1 MDIRNFF
8 QVSPNDLLDGRA
20 LSQIGSSI
28 TSQVFV
34 AREFNI
40 LHEQQ
45 NFKTKSQK
53 IPEKVRKSVR
63 AWKFVIPDGQKL
75 AKKVSPDH
83 KFVREAVKDCKDMD
97 HTFFYPINYIN

>member
-1 MDIRNFF
+1 M
-8 QVSPNDLLDGRA
+8 SPNDPLDGRA

-34 AREFNI
+34 AREFNT

-53 IPEKVRKSVR
+53 IPEKLGKVYEHGNLLFQLVKNGPK
-63 AWKFVIPDGQKL
+63 KFHQTTNPLEKL
-75 AKKVSPDH
+75 
-83 KFVREAVKDCKDMD
+83 
-97 HTFFYPINYIN
+97 